1 MGCVTSKESRSSWH
15 GFDSTI
21 TLPNER
27 LGFGDLD
34 KIKQEL
40 EQESVD
46 GLNKS
51 KSVKKGNCRRRP
63 LFGSRFGRF
72 KELEQIAA
80 GWPPWLSSVAGDA
93 VDGWLPLRADSF
105 EKLDKIGKGTYS
117 TVYRARDVETGRIVA
132 LKKVQFDTFQVES
145 VRFMAREII
154 ILRRLDHPNIMK
166 LEGVIAS
173 GSSSSI
179 YLVFEYMEHDLS
191 RLLSS
196 SGIKF
201 SDAQIRCYMRQL
213 LAGLDHCHSLGVM
226 HRDIKV
232 SNILVNN
239 EGILKIADFGLA
251 NFINARHQQALTSHV
266 VTLWYRPPEL
276 LLGSTNYGASVDLW
290 SVGCVF
296 AELYTHKPILKGRTE
311 VEQLHKIFKLCG
323 SPPDEYWKTSI
334 LPLATLLETPPT
346 YVNCLRETY
355 RELPKG
361 ALDLLETFL
370 SIEPHKRGTASS
382 ALDSEYFATKPND
395 PSRLSP
401 WNKEVD
407 AKMHEEA
414 QRRKSSTRLRA
425 PGTSRNA
432 RRACKAF
439 QETNSISKV
448 VPMQSESIRII
459 TIKRKE
465 YNSLENC
472 QPNHLD
478 SMKGG
483 KKTISSKLLVDHGFT
498 ELSFFASAG
507 LYCKGIWGHH
517 RGNAGAAS
525 WPTFTSNLNA
535 PKSPVSSNLQLVE
548 VVADTTTVLY
558 LA

>member
-201 SDAQIRCYMRQL
+201 SDAQ
-213 LAGLDHCHSLGVM
+213 
-226 HRDIKV
+226 
-232 SNILVNN
+232 
-239 EGILKIADFGLA
+239 
-251 NFINARHQQALTSHV
+251 
-266 VTLWYRPPEL
+266 
-276 LLGSTNYGASVDLW
+276 
-290 SVGCVF
+290 
-296 AELYTHKPILKGRTE
+296 

-498 ELSFFASAG
+498 EACIAKEFGGITEVMLVLPLGQHLPPTLMPQSRQYLLICSLWRWLLTQLQFFTLLDSLFLIASS
-507 LYCKGIWGHH
+507 L
-517 RGNAGAAS
+517 
-525 WPTFTSNLNA
+525 TSRR
-535 PKSPVSSNLQLVE
+535 KRQFDSHFRMHVH
-548 VVADTTTVLY
+548 T
-558 LA
+558 